1 MVFLALISLRSMFK
15 NCPSS
20 AEVVMMF
27 LKSINLLET
36 IRCEIIDKST
46 VPTSKQLKYSD
57 CLEDMDMLSEFF
69 KTSHPA
75 KYAIC
80 VGLDA
85 KRMQM
90 DWQDSK
96 NKVDCGGVSHAS
108 HGDVCK
114 PMGCPTGSMVFPKVT
129 VLSCTSSDYIT

>member
-1 MVFLALISLRSMFK
+1 MV
-15 NCPSS
+15 
-20 AEVVMMF
+20 VVRDHDQGKRWRPPAQVVARGHYF
-27 LKSINLLET
+27 HLCFDFHNA
-36 IRCEIIDKST
+36 RCEIIDKST